1 MRLGGPLFELIDS
14 PDAWV
19 QALRN
24 NGYRAARCPVEPD
37 ADDQT
42 VRAYEV
48 AAKNAD
54 IVIAEVGAWS
64 NPLSSDRDTR
74 AQAIEK
80 CIRGLELADRI
91 GAICCVNTAGSRG
104 TFSWYGPD
112 RANLTEETFE
122 MIVETTRKIIDA
134 VRSKRSVFTL
144 EPMPWI
150 FPDSP
155 ASYLRLIQAI
165 DRRGFGVHLD
175 PVNMINSPALFFD
188 NAALLRECFHL
199 LGDHIRCC
207 HAKDITLGE
216 GVSVQ
221 FDEVR
226 PGMGALDYPTF
237 VRELHKLNRD
247 IPVMLEH
254 LPNAE
259 EYRLGAEYIRSIA
272 SGEAISL

>member
-1 MRLGGPLFELIDS
+1 MRLGGPLFETIDS
-14 PDAWV
+14 PESWV

-24 NGYRAARCPVEPD
+24 NGYRAATCPVGPE
-37 ADDQT
+37 ADDDT
-42 VRAYEV
+42 VRAYKI
-48 AAKNAD
+48 AARDAD

-64 NPLSSDRDTR
+64 NPLSSDPDTR
-74 AQAIEK
+74 SQAMEK

-91 GAICCVNTAGSRG
+91 GALCCVNTAGSRG

-112 RANLTEETFE
+112 PANLTEETFE

-134 VRSKRSVFTL
+134 VRPTRSVFTL

-155 ASYLRLIQAI
+155 ANYLRLIEAI
-165 DRRGFGVHLD
+165 DRPAFGVHLD
-175 PVNMINSPALFFD
+175 PVNMINSPAKHFD

-207 HAKDITLGE
+207 HAKDLTIGE

-221 FDEVR
+221 FEEVR
-226 PGMGALDYPTF
+226 PGLGALDYRTF
-237 VRELHKLNRD
+237 LSELNKLNRD

-254 LPNAE
+254 LPSAE
-259 EYRLGAEYIRSIA
+259 EYRLAAEYIRSVA
-272 SGEAISL
+272 AQEGISL